1 MFNQKAPT
9 STSGGMFTILEAGY
23 DVDYGGLLATV
34 EIEGVK
40 HTIGM
45 QGDLEKNKK
54 MVVDKD
60 CCYCFDDYVNKE
72 IPCEWEFFMNMIK
85 AAAKIAKV
93 KLIREF
99 NILGGVGYKRLT

>member
-1 MFNQKAPT
+1 MFNQEAPT

-45 QGDLEKNKK
+45 QGDLDKNKK
-54 MVVDKD
+54 
-60 CCYCFDDYVNKE
+60 
-72 IPCEWEFFMNMIK
+72 W
-85 AAAKIAKV
+85 
-93 KLIREF
+93 L
-99 NILGGVGYKRLT
+99 